1 MHGRSNISSRT
12 PGPAAMPERDAFD
25 FAVLDPHTLWGVST
39 ASALPP
45 VILVVDDELHVGR
58 ILQRLLQDLAPHYD
72 IIATTDP
79 AEALDRIR
87 GRLVPLMI
95 TDFSMPEI
103 NGIDLAAQVKGQAPQ
118 TQVLLITAYPTSTL
132 AQQVRLQSI
141 EYFLPKPFALA
152 DLERIVGTALQR
164 DVPPWQRIQ
173 RPA

>member
-1 MHGRSNISSRT
+1 MHGRSNTSRRA
-12 PGPAAMPERDAFD
+12 PGTAAMPEHDTFD
-25 FAVLDPHTLWGVST
+25 LAALDPHTLWGVSI

-95 TDFSMPEI
+95 TDLCMPDI
-103 NGIDLAAQVKGQAPQ
+103 NGVDLAAQVKRLAPQ
-118 TQVLLITAYPTSTL
+118 TQVLLITAYPTPTL
-132 AQQVRLQSI
+132 AQQVQLQSI
-141 EYFLPKPFALA
+141 EYFLLKPFALA